1 MKLKDFLKNKP
12 TFIGSFPDVF
22 QIPATILPEIAF
34 IGRSNVGKSSLINAI
49 FGTPNLAKTS
59 STPGRTQTLNFFQIP
74 DTIMI
79 VDLPGYGFAK
89 APKEIVKSWNNNVNT
104 YLKGRAQLRRVFL
117 LIDSRQGI
125 KKIDTDMM
133 EMLDIAAVNYQI
145 VLTKTDKISA
155 TQLNDISEKTKS
167 IYNEHPAM
175 HPLII
180 ATSSENGTGLDEI
193 RGEIFDLTK

>member
-22 QIPATILPEIAF
+22 KIPATSITEVAF

-49 FGTPNLAKTS
+49 FGAPNLAKTS

-89 APKEIVKSWNNNVNT
+89 APKDIVKNWNDNVNT
-104 YLKGRAQLRRVFL
+104 YLKGRVQLRRVFL

-125 KKIDTDMM
+125 KKVDTDMM

-145 VLTKTDKISA
+145 ILTKTDKISA
-155 TQLNDISEKTKS
+155 KELNDIREKTNS
-167 IYNEHPAM
+167 IYSEHPAM